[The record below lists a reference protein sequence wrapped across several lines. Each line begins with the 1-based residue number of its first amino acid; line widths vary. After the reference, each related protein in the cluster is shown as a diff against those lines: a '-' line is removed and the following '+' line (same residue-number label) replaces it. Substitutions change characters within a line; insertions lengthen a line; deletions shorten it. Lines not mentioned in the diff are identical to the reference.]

1 MFNLC
6 LGDQDGRQSDPFF
19 LITILLH
26 LPPELEVG
34 PGEVSSGIRHCKDK
48 ATTTRL
54 MVCKL
59 GIHAMVAAG
68 VQMLWRHL
76 VGCSKGLLP
85 SATSPR
91 PTWGFPQGSFLA
103 QWLQSLDDPWKLL
116 SNLYL
121 SKKSCPTRHPA
132 LLGRISSL
140 TCLSFGHPLSLALGR
155 RKLSCTCQAQHFSDA
170 ACWPLT
176 VILGCFGIPM
186 PLGLQA
192 GPISVSTYV
201 PNSISSFCVSLGSPA
216 AGRPV
221 ILQ

>member
-1 MFNLC
+1 MSWWPGGKAVWSILSPSPFCFIFLQRWRW
-6 LGDQDGRQSDPFF
+6 GQERQVRALDTAKIRQQPHSW
-19 LITILLH
+19 LS
-26 LPPELEVG
+26 
-34 PGEVSSGIRHCKDK
+34 VSLASMPWWQQVSKCYG
-48 ATTTRL
+48 
-54 MVCKL
+54 
-59 GIHAMVAAG
+59 
-68 VQMLWRHL
+68 RHL

-85 SATSPR
+85 SATSPH

-103 QWLQSLDDPWKLL
+103 QWPQSLDDPWQLL

-155 RKLSCTCQAQHFSDA
+155 RKLSCTCQAQQFSDA
-170 ACWPLT
+170 ACCPLT

-192 GPISVSTYV
+192 GPISMSTYV

>member
-1 MFNLC
+1 MEGSLIHSF
-6 LGDQDGRQSDPFF
+6 S
-19 LITILLH
+19 ITILLH

-54 MVCKL
+54 TVCKL

-68 VQMLWRHL
+68 VQMLWEAPCRL
-76 VGCSKGLLP
+76 FKGFAAQCHQPTSNMGISTGQFP
-85 SATSPR
+85 STMP
-91 PTWGFPQGSFLA
+91 
-103 QWLQSLDDPWKLL
+103 QSLDDPWKLL

-140 TCLSFGHPLSLALGR
+140 TCLSFGYPLSLALGR

-170 ACWPLT
+170 ACCPLT